1 MLRGP
6 PGSRFPWSGWKS
18 RQKPVS
24 AAEGLGSRGI
34 DPGAMLFERTA
45 SLGKNAELSREV
57 MTILL
62 RSFVLLMMAA
72 LTSADAAL
80 PGLVAQPELAV
91 APASSGWS
99 LRMSVPR
106 EVAVTQYNVEVAYL
120 DPKDGNW
127 KYPGL
132 LTSAFPG
139 GNEATLAITPEMLAQ
154 YSRTATRWQVRARH
168 SQPPGSWG
176 EWVEFDAQPGP
187 PARIEVVAPSLEVWD
202 WNAKTQKGTWAG
214 ETYLDQLGSSTLE
227 FRWKP
232 QKPEGEAAHWEFRTG
247 PASGTFENA
256 GKIDEGLLEMPKAA
270 DGWGAFTI
278 NLGDYKLKGPPD
290 RYYVVV
296 RHLKQQSRVAK
307 ISRTREE
314 RDVRQSLTGKL
325 VAFSAAPE
333 LTTAIMGPDA
343 KAPAFSKGARQ
354 QNHLEVRFRYDFDKA
369 PGGSLYP
376 ALLDAGGKVSGRNYW
391 ESVPLQG
398 SKGEVVARMTLTCPT
413 ANSPVLYVNQVKAT
427 ITDAADK
434 ELLTKIV
441 SLPRTYVFICKYSG
455 HPGERYDMRFA
466 SIPDLTSGNVT
477 LTWGEDP
484 KDSRVRRYV
493 NYTIW
498 GDIPKGE
505 KVHHRTQILG
515 EGGVV
520 LSEDGEWYEVSTVN
534 NFAPVSADGG
544 YKVSEAII
552 CWKPALP
559 QYLPKFRVTGIRE
572 MWRSAKVSVGAT
584 YPMNLQ
590 VTCK

>member
-1 MLRGP
+1 MIILR
-6 PGSRFPWSGWKS
+6 
-18 RQKPVS
+18 
-24 AAEGLGSRGI
+24 
-34 DPGAMLFERTA
+34 A
-45 SLGKNAELSREV
+45 SV
-57 MTILL
+57 
-62 RSFVLLMMAA
+62 VLLVLAV
-72 LTSADAAL
+72 LTSTDAAL

-91 APASSGWS
+91 TAASGGWN
-99 LRMSVPR
+99 LRISVPR

-176 EWVEFDAQPGP
+176 EWLEFAAQVGP
-187 PARIEVVAPSLEVWD
+187 PARIVAAVPSLDVWD
-202 WNAKTQKGTWAG
+202 WNAKTQTGDWAG
-214 ETYLDQLGSSTLE
+214 ETYLDQLGSSTLQ

-247 PASGTFENA
+247 PASGSFENA
-256 GKIDEGLLEMPKAA
+256 GKIGEGMLQMPKSAEE
-270 DGWGAFTI
+270 WGNFAI

-296 RHLKQQSRVAK
+296 RHTKQQSRIVK
-307 ISRTREE
+307 ISRTREG
-314 RDVRQSLTGKL
+314 RDTRQSLTGKL
-325 VAFSAAPE
+325 SAISTAPE
-333 LTTAIMGPDA
+333 HTTAIMGPDA
-343 KAPAFSKGARQ
+343 KAPAFSKSARQ
-354 QNHLEVRFRYDFDKA
+354 QNHLEVRFRYEFDRA

-398 SKGEVVARMTLTCPT
+398 SKGEVVVLMTLTCPA

-427 ITDAADK
+427 ITNAAGK
-434 ELLTKIV
+434 ELMTKIV
-441 SLPRTYVFICKYSG
+441 PLPRTYVFICKYSG
-455 HPGERYDMRFA
+455 HSGERYDMRFA
-466 SIPDLTSGNVT
+466 SMPDLTSGNVT
-477 LTWGEDP
+477 LTWGKDP

-505 KVHHRTQILG
+505 KVHHRRQIIG
-515 EGGVV
+515 EGGIVIE
-520 LSEDGEWYEVSTVN
+520 EDGEWYEVSTVN
-534 NFAPVSADGG
+534 NFAPVSPEGG
-544 YKVSEAII
+544 YKETAAII
-552 CWKPALP
+552 CWKPGLP
-559 QYLPKFRVTGIRE
+559 QHLPQFRVTGIRE
-572 MWRSAKVSVGAT
+572 LWRNSKVEVGTT
-584 YPMNLQ
+584 YPVNVF